1 MQVCTVSLHALLS
14 HVKRPSVSFLLSLRF
29 TLVCSLAEGSRWFQ
43 KGAPLAS
50 VLRQDANPSP
60 GANSASR
67 LRFDVDGPSS
77 SEQESPVSLEE
88 RSLFFTGQ
96 ELDDPD
102 TRPFASTGVFS
113 RELSPLEE
121 EVFVSAGGGEDSKVI
136 PHSTA
141 SAGVENG
148 TGAQLLSVAHNMPLT
163 STELWP
169 SSLGSSLEPA
179 GTFPAVEASVLGVRV
194 GGLPS
199 QWPQVEGGPCG
210 STIGGDFGDSG
221 VKASG
226 TGLLWLCWAG
236 RRPGIGGCEGERG
249 GDLGIS
255 ESLWSRSELEKSGS
269 TPEPH
274 NTSPSD
280 SSSSSSS
287 SCWKRRLWATGTG
300 VPSRPRFIP
309 TRTGRRVS

>member
-1 MQVCTVSLHALLS
+1 MEDKEEIELQERLVSVRRPLRNCRDLS
-14 HVKRPSVSFLLSLRF
+14 RLPTLSLLPDREQSVAV
-29 TLVCSLAEGSRWFQ
+29 LVCSLAEGSRWFQ

-77 SEQESPVSLEE
+77 SEQDSPVSLEE

-121 EVFVSAGGGEDSKVI
+121 EVFVSAGGGEDSKVV
-136 PHSTA
+136 PHSIA

-169 SSLGSSLEPA
+169 SSLGSSLVPA
-179 GTFPAVEASVLGVRV
+179 GTFAAVEASVLGVRV

-199 QWPQVEGGPCG
+199 QWPQVE
-210 STIGGDFGDSG
+210 
-221 VKASG
+221 
-226 TGLLWLCWAG
+226 
-236 RRPGIGGCEGERG
+236 
-249 GDLGIS
+249 
-255 ESLWSRSELEKSGS
+255 
-269 TPEPH
+269 
-274 NTSPSD
+274 
-280 SSSSSSS
+280 
-287 SCWKRRLWATGTG
+287 
-300 VPSRPRFIP
+300 
-309 TRTGRRVS
+309 

>member
-1 MQVCTVSLHALLS
+1 MEDKEEIELQERLVSVRRPLRNCRDLS
-14 HVKRPSVSFLLSLRF
+14 RLPTLSLLPDREQSVAVF
-29 TLVCSLAEGSRWFQ
+29 VCSLADGSRWFQ

-77 SEQESPVSLEE
+77 SEQDSPVSLEE

-113 RELSPLEE
+113 RELSLLEE
-121 EVFVSAGGGEDSKVI
+121 KVFVSAGGGEDSKVV

-148 TGAQLLSVAHNMPLT
+148 TGAQLLSVADSMPLT

-169 SSLGSSLEPA
+169 SSLGSSLELA
-179 GTFPAVEASVLGVRV
+179 GMFPAVEASVLGVSV

-199 QWPQVEGGPCG
+199 QWPQVE
-210 STIGGDFGDSG
+210 
-221 VKASG
+221 
-226 TGLLWLCWAG
+226 
-236 RRPGIGGCEGERG
+236 
-249 GDLGIS
+249 
-255 ESLWSRSELEKSGS
+255 
-269 TPEPH
+269 
-274 NTSPSD
+274 
-280 SSSSSSS
+280 
-287 SCWKRRLWATGTG
+287 
-300 VPSRPRFIP
+300 
-309 TRTGRRVS
+309 

>member
-1 MQVCTVSLHALLS
+1 M
-14 HVKRPSVSFLLSLRF
+14 KGPSVSFLLSLRF

-77 SEQESPVSLEE
+77 SEQDSPVSLED

-96 ELDDPD
+96 VLDDPD
-102 TRPFASTGVFS
+102 SRPFASTGVFS

-121 EVFVSAGGGEDSKVI
+121 EVVFVSAGGGEDSKVV
-136 PHSTA
+136 PHSIA

-148 TGAQLLSVAHNMPLT
+148 TGAQLLSVVHNMLLT

-199 QWPQVEGGPCG
+199 QWLQVE
-210 STIGGDFGDSG
+210 
-221 VKASG
+221 
-226 TGLLWLCWAG
+226 
-236 RRPGIGGCEGERG
+236 
-249 GDLGIS
+249 
-255 ESLWSRSELEKSGS
+255 
-269 TPEPH
+269 
-274 NTSPSD
+274 
-280 SSSSSSS
+280 
-287 SCWKRRLWATGTG
+287 
-300 VPSRPRFIP
+300 
-309 TRTGRRVS
+309 

>member
-1 MQVCTVSLHALLS
+1 MEDKEEIELQERLVSVRRPLRNCRDLS
-14 HVKRPSVSFLLSLRF
+14 RLPNLSLLPDREQSVAV
-29 TLVCSLAEGSRWFQ
+29 LVCSLAEGSRWFQ

-77 SEQESPVSLEE
+77 SEQDSPVSLEE

-102 TRPFASTGVFS
+102 IRPFASTGVFS

-121 EVFVSAGGGEDSKVI
+121 EVFVSDGGGEDSKVV
-136 PHSTA
+136 PHSTT

-148 TGAQLLSVAHNMPLT
+148 TGAQLLSVVHNMPLT

-169 SSLGSSLEPA
+169 SSLGSSLEPV

-199 QWPQVEGGPCG
+199 QWPQVE
-210 STIGGDFGDSG
+210 
-221 VKASG
+221 
-226 TGLLWLCWAG
+226 
-236 RRPGIGGCEGERG
+236 
-249 GDLGIS
+249 
-255 ESLWSRSELEKSGS
+255 
-269 TPEPH
+269 
-274 NTSPSD
+274 
-280 SSSSSSS
+280 
-287 SCWKRRLWATGTG
+287 
-300 VPSRPRFIP
+300 
-309 TRTGRRVS
+309 

>member
-1 MQVCTVSLHALLS
+1 MEDKEEIELQERLVSVRRPLRNCRDLS
-14 HVKRPSVSFLLSLRF
+14 RLPTLSLLPDREQSVAV
-29 TLVCSLAEGSRWFQ
+29 LVCSLADGSRWFQ

-77 SEQESPVSLEE
+77 SEQDSPVSLEE

-113 RELSPLEE
+113 RELSLLVE
-121 EVFVSAGGGEDSKVI
+121 EVFVSAGGGEDSKVV

-148 TGAQLLSVAHNMPLT
+148 TGAQLLSVADSMPLT
-163 STELWP
+163 STGLWP
-169 SSLGSSLEPA
+169 SSLGSSMEPA
-179 GTFPAVEASVLGVRV
+179 GMFPAVEASVLGVSV

-199 QWPQVEGGPCG
+199 QWPQVE
-210 STIGGDFGDSG
+210 
-221 VKASG
+221 
-226 TGLLWLCWAG
+226 
-236 RRPGIGGCEGERG
+236 
-249 GDLGIS
+249 
-255 ESLWSRSELEKSGS
+255 
-269 TPEPH
+269 
-274 NTSPSD
+274 
-280 SSSSSSS
+280 
-287 SCWKRRLWATGTG
+287 
-300 VPSRPRFIP
+300 
-309 TRTGRRVS
+309 